1 MDGIVTTPCIMNQ
14 KSERK
19 GSVAIMKNIKE
30 AEAESGINKQNIRY
44 YEKMCLLRPDRI
56 TINGYRKYSEED
68 IRRLKFI
75 YLF

>member
-1 MDGIVTTPCIMNQ
+1 
-14 KSERK
+14 
-19 GSVAIMKNIKE
+19 MKNIKE

-44 YEKMCLLRPDRI
+44 YEKMGLIHPDRN

-75 YLF
+75 YLPKTGYAFRRNTKCAGRSN

>member
-1 MDGIVTTPCIMNQ
+1 MNQ

-19 GSVAIMKNIKE
+19 GGVEIMKNIKE

-44 YEKMCLLRPDRI
+44 YEKMGLIHPDRN

-68 IRRLKFI
+68 MEISKGSGLKSW
-75 YLF
+75 

>member
-1 MDGIVTTPCIMNQ
+1 
-14 KSERK
+14 
-19 GSVAIMKNIKE
+19 MKNIKE

-44 YEKMCLLRPDRI
+44 YEKMGLIHPDRN

-75 YLF
+75 YLFRKTGYAFRRNTKSAGRSN

>member
-1 MDGIVTTPCIMNQ
+1 MNQ

-19 GSVAIMKNIKE
+19 GRVAIMKNIKE

-44 YEKMCLLRPDRI
+44 YEKMGLASSRQKYDKRI
-56 TINGYRKYSEED
+56 SGKYSEED

-75 YLF
+75 

>member
-1 MDGIVTTPCIMNQ
+1 MNQ
-14 KSERK
+14 KSERN
-19 GSVAIMKNIKE
+19 GRVAIMKNIKE

-44 YEKMCLLRPDRI
+44 YEKMGLLHPDRN